1 MEDKIAASDRLV
13 PLRVVLAAV
22 GVGSST
28 IYRWIAA
35 GTFPKPRVLSKRCVR
50 WVWADVNE
58 WIENLPTAHVEN
70 ASIGP
75 KISTSAACSPKSLNP
90 RAGHNVRS

>member
-1 MEDKIAASDRLV
+1 MEDKIAANDRLV

-58 WIENLPTAHVEN
+58 WIDNLPTAHVKN
-70 ASIGP
+70 ASVGP
-75 KISTSAACSPKSLNP
+75 KISTSTACSPKSLNQ
-90 RAGHNVRS
+90 RTSYIVQS